1 MQYNNTTL
9 LSMDAGEEL
18 HLPPPPPPPPLPPPT
33 TLLSPANFYMQQPN
47 DQLAMQNNCNSSQVG
62 LICDNIDW
70 AGLLSG
76 SSSIN
81 NNNESIATTP
91 NVSINPKNMNMNTNM
106 NMMEGGEQH
115 QQPLLQLQ
123 EHNFRRE
130 KGRKRKY
137 VPPRV
142 AFHTRS
148 TEDILDDG
156 FKWRKYGQ
164 KAVKNSTHPRSYYRC
179 THHTCNVK
187 KQIQRLS
194 KDTSIVVT
202 TYEGIHNHPC
212 EKLMETL
219 SPILKQLQFLSRF

>member
-1 MQYNNTTL
+1 
-9 LSMDAGEEL
+9 MDSAGEER
-18 HLPPPPPPPPLPPPT
+18 PPPLPPPPLLPPP
-33 TLLSPANFYMQQPN
+33 LLSNDLSPDNFFMQQPN
-47 DQLAMQNNCNSSQVG
+47 QLPMQNNYNSQVG
-62 LICDNIDW
+62 LGCENIDW
-70 AGLLSG
+70 AGLLS
-76 SSSIN
+76 IN
-81 NNNESIATTP
+81 NSHESIATTS
-91 NVSINPKNMNMNTNM
+91 NVSMNPRNMNMNI
-106 NMMEGGEQH
+106 MMEGGEQQH
-115 QQPLLQLQ
+115 GLC
-123 EHNFRRE
+123 RRE
-130 KGRKRKY
+130 KERVIRKRKY
-137 VPPRV
+137 VPPRI

-148 TEDILDDG
+148 AEDILDDG

-187 KQIQRLS
+187 KQIQRHS